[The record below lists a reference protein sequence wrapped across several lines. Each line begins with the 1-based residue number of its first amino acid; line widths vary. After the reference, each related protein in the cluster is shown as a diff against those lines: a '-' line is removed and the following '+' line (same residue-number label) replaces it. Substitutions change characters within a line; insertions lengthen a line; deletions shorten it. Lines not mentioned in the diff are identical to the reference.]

1 MLALGLRRANAS
13 RRLRL
18 PPIDVRRETWKNS
31 EFSPYTGSGTWK
43 NSELSSLCRLRDSVK
58 LHVLPL
64 YVDSGTKKSKAPN
77 EARGESLITALPH
90 LRKIPV
96 WFRNLDRF
104 AKNYTRDRK
113 YMKHNLYFLASSKSF
128 LPLHCVKFQIIHHLP
143 TKLLSLSLFLFLP
156 PPHHTFFRFFF
167 NRFFYVL
174 VINDITGIFQSSAA
188 PFLVTILAF
197 HYEIIS
203 LLGQFP
209 CGYFSQLF
217 IRHA

>member
-143 TKLLSLSLFLFLP
+143 TKLLSPSLFLFLP

-167 NRFFYVL
+167 
-174 VINDITGIFQSSAA
+174 Q
-188 PFLVTILAF
+188 PFLLCSGDKWYNGHIS
-197 HYEIIS
+197 IIS
-203 LLGQFP
+203 
-209 CGYFSQLF
+209 CALF
-217 IRHA
+217 GNHFGISLWNYQPPRSVSLRLF